1 MCVLTSAAC
10 MLKLNTEDTGCVCK
24 HINKLGSACGGW
36 RAAFRSACLCFLLS
50 AAHLTTGVLGSKEG
64 TQVTRLVWHC
74 PYLLSHLAGS
84 VLVFKS
90 DSC

>member
-1 MCVLTSAAC
+1 MWRSEELSGTLLVCVS
-10 MLKLNTEDTGCVCK
+10 
-24 HINKLGSACGGW
+24 S
-36 RAAFRSACLCFLLS
+36 S

-64 TQVTRLVWHC
+64 TQVTRLVWQC
-74 PYLLSHLAGS
+74 PYLQSRLAGS